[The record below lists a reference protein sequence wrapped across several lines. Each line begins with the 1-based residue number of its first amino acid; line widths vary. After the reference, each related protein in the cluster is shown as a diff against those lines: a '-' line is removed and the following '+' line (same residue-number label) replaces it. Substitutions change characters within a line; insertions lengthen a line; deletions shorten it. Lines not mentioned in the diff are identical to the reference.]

1 MLRVLDSVR
10 LVGGEL
16 MQPSR
21 FNLGYQSG
29 GEVRIFHLK
38 LEKRES
44 LISEAEE
51 FVNKLLT

>member
-16 MQPSR
+16 MQPCR

-29 GEVRIFHLK
+29 GEMEIFHLK

>member
-21 FNLGYQSG
+21 FNLGYQSR
-29 GEVRIFHLK
+29 GEVGIFHLK